1 VSAYRPLP
9 AYEGSVGPLPATEV
23 DNNYLLARY
32 SITKPTL
39 FKRRDALVDNGWVT
53 PTRVGQRV
61 YYSSQDV
68 HLMDCVDYWTTNG
81 YNLTEIVVH
90 LKHQVKAYKEDPTDE
105 ENAFE
110 QVPVEPITVSASN
123 TTTDLVVKGLQTSAK
138 DLEALGEKMLDRLV
152 EKAGMMFEKKL
163 KEHQRLL
170 PRDTLSGHDF
180 LEKAAAKGYMLT
192 GKILADGL
200 GLKNQ
205 TVSGWGDRTEKFGFV
220 ICRVGKGQWKVEK
233 GKETIAA

>member
-1 VSAYRPLP
+1 VNAYRPLP
-9 AYEGSVGPLPATEV
+9 AYEGSIGPLPATEV

-39 FKRRDALVDNGWVT
+39 FKRRDALVENKWVT

-68 HLMDCVDYWTTNG
+68 HLLDSVDYWTTNG
-81 YNLTEIVVH
+81 YNLAEIVVH
-90 LKHQVKAYKEDPTDE
+90 LKQVVKSYKENPTDE
-105 ENAFE
+105 DNAFE
-110 QVPVEPITVSASN
+110 PGPVEQVTVTARN
-123 TTTDLVVKGLQTSAK
+123 TTTDLIVKNIQTSPEG
-138 DLEALGEKMLDRLV
+138 LEALSEKLLNQFFERQETLLD
-152 EKAGMMFEKKL
+152 KKL
-163 KEHQRLL
+163 KEYQRSL

-180 LEKAAAKGYMLT
+180 LEKAAAKGYLLT

-205 TVSGWGDRTEKFGFV
+205 TISGWGDRTEKFGFV
-220 ICRVGKGQWKVEK
+220 VCRVGKGQWQVSRLPS
-233 GKETIAA
+233 